1 MEIEGLIYPCGAWDG
16 WGCLKIRIIHID
28 SVGLKSTNG
37 QPNLPLQSKHIP
49 IIIGTDGLTGM
60 H

>member
-1 MEIEGLIYPCGAWDG
+1 MEIEGWDG